1 MVVTPIAGYSCMSC
15 MIWRFCLW
23 SSWICEVQ
31 YWHISRSTQDVCDI
45 IRFSMF
51 MHICS
56 RNYVASHLD
65 LINKGKFCL
74 GFRLTGNLWGWILV
88 YRAAG
93 QWQAFWASRCLCRK
107 LTFESPEQLPGVSP
121 GCWGKTQGKPRF
133 LGGNTWKYAKWW
145 NFSRRH
151 GNGTWK
157 STVEQYTGQWV
168 LGELKGGQLVFFWKE
183 GKYAKLDLQQ
193 S

>member
-1 MVVTPIAGYSCMSC
+1 
-15 MIWRFCLW
+15 MIWRFGLW

-31 YWHISRSTQDVCDI
+31 YWHISRSTQDICDI
-45 IRFSMF
+45 MRFSMF

-74 GFRLTGNLWGWILV
+74 GFCSTGNLWGWILV
-88 YRAAG
+88 CRAAG

-133 LGGNTWKYAKWW
+133 FGGNTWKYAKWW
-145 NFSRRH
+145 NFSRCKFDEILKSRQAAREWH
-151 GNGTWK
+151 LEVHRGAVHRAMGVGGTQRGQRGNW
-157 STVEQYTGQWV
+157 W
-168 LGELKGGQLVFFWKE
+168 FWKE
-183 GKYAKLDLQQ
+183 GKYAKLEQQQ

>member
-1 MVVTPIAGYSCMSC
+1 M
-15 MIWRFCLW
+15 
-23 SSWICEVQ
+23 
-31 YWHISRSTQDVCDI
+31 CDI
-45 IRFSMF
+45 IRFSRFMMF

-74 GFRLTGNLWGWILV
+74 GFCSTGNLWGWILV

-133 LGGNTWKYAKWW
+133 FGEIHGNTPNDGISPGAKWL
-145 NFSRRH
+145 SLRAARRH

-168 LGELKGGQLVFFWKE
+168 LGELKGGQLVV
-183 GKYAKLDLQQ
+183 
-193 S
+193 